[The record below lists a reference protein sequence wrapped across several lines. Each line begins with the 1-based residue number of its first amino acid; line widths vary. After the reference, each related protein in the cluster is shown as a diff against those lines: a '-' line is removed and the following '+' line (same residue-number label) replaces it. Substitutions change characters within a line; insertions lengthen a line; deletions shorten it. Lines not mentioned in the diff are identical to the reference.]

1 MRAVFGVFI
10 PDFVVT
16 YCFGKSPFLIN
27 ILHKS
32 FEMLIFVLQLP
43 VVSFWLLD

>member
-1 MRAVFGVFI
+1 MFLGVSFPI
-10 PDFVVT
+10 LLLLIVS
-16 YCFGKSPFLIN
+16 GNLHFLIN

-32 FEMLIFVLQLP
+32 FEMLIFVLQLT